1 MGAVNVRKQPGQI
14 EVNYGMA
21 MNDIIRVFPSGT
33 KWTPRGDLSFVG
45 GPPLFGVPDLPV
57 YISVTFS
64 WDMKEARRIA
74 REWSSVTPRVVIGG
88 PACGTYSEEFIPG
101 VFVKEGVTFTSRGCP
116 KNCLWCRV
124 KECEGPLREINIA
137 PGYIVQDN
145 NLLACSR
152 PHIERVFDM
161 LRQQK
166 RGIIFSGG
174 LDIDYLQP
182 WHVDLLKTIRV
193 KELWVACD
201 TAADLKRLEKAADM
215 LADFSVEKKRCYVM
229 IGFGD
234 ETPNEGERRCEA
246 VYGKGFLPFVQ
257 YNQPDSTTRRVVPK
271 DWRYIVWKWARPAV
285 YRRKAVAMD
294 SE

>member
-166 RGIIFSGG
+166 RGIVFSGG

-182 WHVDLLKTIRV
+182 WHVDLLKTIKV

-201 TAADLKRLEKAADM
+201 TAADLKRLDKAADL
-215 LADFSVEKKRCYVM
+215 LADFSIEKKRCYVM
-229 IGFGD
+229 IGFGGEAFSD
-234 ETPNEGERRCEA
+234 AERRLEA
-246 VYGKGFLPFVQ
+246 VYAKGFLPFAQ
-257 YNQPDSTTRRVVPK
+257 LYRGSGSQDEPWGKCWK
-271 DWRYIVWKWARPAV
+271 DLQRKWCRPAA
-285 YRRKAVAMD
+285 YRKSLTRPR
-294 SE
+294 